1 MPGNDGS
8 ITEAQILRARDPTRC
23 DRRRDRGRLHLPPT
37 FRRNHGC
44 RARAA
49 RGLAAHRRTLAAAD
63 TEHHLERRVLTDRAG
78 ETYTYTVPLRRGA
91 LYSLA
96 VGFLSSFL
104 GIGGGV
110 IHVPLLVR
118 ALGFPTHIV
127 SREEARAVPLPGPL
141 RSLLLPG

>member
-1 MPGNDGS
+1 
-8 ITEAQILRARDPTRC
+8 
-23 DRRRDRGRLHLPPT
+23 
-37 FRRNHGC
+37 
-44 RARAA
+44 
-49 RGLAAHRRTLAAAD
+49 
-63 TEHHLERRVLTDRAG
+63 LTDRAG